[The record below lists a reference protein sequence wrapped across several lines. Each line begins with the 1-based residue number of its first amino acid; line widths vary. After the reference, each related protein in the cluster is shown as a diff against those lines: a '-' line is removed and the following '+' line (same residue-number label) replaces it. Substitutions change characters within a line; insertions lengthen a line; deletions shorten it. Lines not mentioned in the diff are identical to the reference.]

1 MRAAPPLLSFV
12 SMKED
17 GLSMALAAAWL
28 GAAGGLGVSSGAH
41 VSIAPSVCGDLAK
54 SERLVRRCMSKMS
67 RQAARRK
74 GAPVGAKG
82 WFRVSMCQIA
92 SVSLRASSIWATLGP
107 RWRPSRRLVCW

>member
-1 MRAAPPLLSFV
+1 MPVIERSASGGHYPALLLLLV

-17 GLSMALAAAWL
+17 GLSNGVGGSWL
-28 GAAGGLGVSSGAH
+28 GAAGGLWVSSGAH

-74 GAPVGAKG
+74 GAPAGAKG
-82 WFRVSMCQIA
+82 
-92 SVSLRASSIWATLGP
+92 
-107 RWRPSRRLVCW
+107 